1 MNNEEFTNTRIHR
14 ETLKILRRY
23 AAIHHL
29 TAPRFF
35 DNLASLLICGL
46 SNLDNDELTIKDLQE
61 IYRYSSLMVCEDMRR
76 FNAPLKETSK

>member
-1 MNNEEFTNTRIHR
+1 MIDMNDEEFTNTRIHR

-35 DNLASLLICGL
+35 DNLASLLVCGI
-46 SNLDNDELTIKDLQE
+46 DGLTEWEIDDLRKQ
-61 IYRYSSLMVCEDMRR
+61 YHYSSLLVARDVRLIVK
-76 FNAPLKETSK
+76 PIKEG